1 MALRTHPVLVV
12 LGRVVSGVI
21 PEPDYRIRLRAFLT
35 LNDIELDLIVLF
47 QRFVSIQMNRRV
59 MDEYIGPIIA
69 ADESVAL
76 GVVEPLDL
84 PFVLSHRILPSLRPD
99 DLTAGS

>member
-1 MALRTHPVLVV
+1 MAFRTHPALVV
-12 LGRVVSGVI
+12 LGRVVSGGI
-21 PEPDYRIRLRAFLT
+21 PEPDYRIRLGTFLT
-35 LNDIELDLIVLF
+35 LDDIELDLIVLF
-47 QRFVSIQMNRRV
+47 QRFVSIQLNRRV

-99 DLTAGS
+99 DLAAGS

>member
-1 MALRTHPVLVV
+1 MHPVLVV
-12 LGRVVSGVI
+12 LRRVVSGVI
-21 PEPDYRIRLRAFLT
+21 PEPDYRIRLRTFLT

-47 QRFVSIQMNRRV
+47 QRFVSIQLNRRV
-59 MDEYIGPIIA
+59 VDEYIRPIVA

-76 GVVEPLDL
+76 SVVEPLDL
-84 PFVLSHRILPSLRPD
+84 PFVLSHGTLPFLRPD